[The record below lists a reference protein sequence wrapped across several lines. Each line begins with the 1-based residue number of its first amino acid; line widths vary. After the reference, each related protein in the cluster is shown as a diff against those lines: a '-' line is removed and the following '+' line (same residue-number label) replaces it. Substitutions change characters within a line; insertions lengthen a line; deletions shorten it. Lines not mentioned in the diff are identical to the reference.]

1 MTAPSTSYH
10 ALQGRIGMTGDSE
23 NIDLDDDLDLN
34 ELDPHTTSN
43 PSPQARRQQTSS
55 RYGYRPSGRIP
66 LRNLRFGGRRRP
78 RDEDADD
85 LAILARSDVEDDEGA
100 GAGRQSIATSG
111 YSEGQDDDP
120 LLANGHTTSRR
131 PSQQPV
137 SDFVEYA
144 SRKRAKSGL
153 WGFILTILRGRNGS
167 SGVTSHLTEQEDDY
181 DSSTSRQV
189 AVGAVH
195 QAARFPP
202 NAVSNAKYTPWSFL
216 PRTLWNEFKFF
227 FNMYFLLVALSQ
239 IIPALRIGY
248 LSTYVVPLAF
258 VISITLSKEAYDD
271 LYRRKRDNDANSEPY
286 KTLRFYEGDTNLP
299 SKKHRVEDI
308 VDRKHWKQARDSAGK
323 EIGALA
329 HARGNS
335 NAETPSS
342 RVVEIMKPSR
352 DLKVGDVIV
361 LNKDQRV
368 PADVV
373 ILKSYTTESVVT
385 QDVGMEDSGSG
396 IPSQSVSNELSRNE
410 STTLNAS
417 EGGEAF
423 IRTDQLDGETDWKL
437 RMATP
442 LLQTLP
448 ASEYLRLTITA
459 GKPDKKVNDFIGTI
473 ELASRSGSAKRP
485 YDPHLSSTGQD
496 NPSAMERPT
505 RSAPLNIDNTA
516 WANTVLASSTTVH
529 AVIIYTGPQT
539 RAALSTSPS
548 RSKTGLLEYE
558 INALTK
564 ILCFLTAALSIVLVG
579 LERFE
584 GASEGHRKWYVAFM
598 RFLILFSTI
607 VPISLRVNLDMGKS
621 VFAYLIHRDQ
631 GIPGTVVRTSNI
643 PEDLGRIEYL
653 LSDKTGTLT
662 RNEMELKKIHVG
674 TVSYGGEAMEEV
686 ASYVRQAFALSGENH
701 SEELF
706 SPSSGSQNLGGSTRT
721 RREIGLRVR
730 DLVLALALAHN
741 VTPTTEEDV
750 EGRLTTAYQASS
762 PDEIA
767 IVQWTEHVGL
777 RLSHRD
783 RRTITLQSAHSGN
796 TVVKVEILNVFPF
809 TSESKR
815 MGIIVRF
822 LRSTRFVTSEGEGD
836 ILFLQKGA
844 DTVMSSIVAA
854 NDWLDEETANMAREG
869 LRTLVIGRKTLNAEQ
884 YSSFASA
891 YHEAGLTLDRRDAK
905 MTQVIKHHLESNLE
919 LLGVTGVE
927 DKLQPDVKPSL
938 ELLRNAGIKIW
949 MLTGDKVETARCVAV
964 SSKLVSRGQHIHT
977 IANMTR
983 KETALDALSPL
994 HGRNNAALLIDG
1006 QSLALYLK
1014 HHRDAFITL
1023 AVQLPAVIACRCSPT
1038 QKADIALLIRAFTK
1052 KRIAC
1057 IGDGGNDVSM
1067 IQAAD
1072 VGVGIVGK
1080 EGRQA
1085 SLAADFSITQFAYLT
1100 KLLVWHGRNS
1110 YKRSAKLAQFIIHRG
1125 LIISVCQTVF
1135 SIASAYEPIALYRD
1149 WLLVGYATV
1158 YTMMP
1163 VFSLV
1168 LDRDV
1173 DEGLANLYPELYKEL
1188 TSGKSL
1194 SYRTFFVWCGIS
1206 LYQGL
1211 IIQGGSEILVPG
1223 YSTTKLTDS
1232 GTTLTA
1238 SNGFKRMVALSY
1250 TVLILNEILMVAL
1263 SVTTWHPMM
1272 IFSIAGTLA
1281 IYFGSLPFLGGY
1293 FDLAYLITL
1302 SFWWRFAA
1310 VSAASLIPV
1319 YAGKIIGRT
1328 VRPPSYRKGSLIMGV
1343 LFRDTHVFINHR
1355 YLRKPQSG
1363 TWTSARD
1370 NKSATANLRRSVIL
1384 PSFFLRALLLLL
1396 SIVIMPFT
1404 TVPSAATLQPQPFQ
1418 AHVSDSDLNDFL
1430 QLLKLSRVGPKT
1442 YENQVADVKS
1452 IEGFG
1457 VLRSWLE
1464 QAKSRWET
1472 SYNWRKTE
1480 DRINSFPNFT
1490 VPIEEDGYEFKIH
1503 FVALFSKKK
1512 GAVPLTLLHG
1522 WPGSFLEFLSV
1533 LDVFR
1538 QKYGED
1544 DLPYHLIVPSLPG
1557 YGYSSGPSTEN
1568 NFTTEGIAHVIDKLM
1583 VGLGFGSGYVAQG
1596 GDMGSFV
1603 SRVLGAT
1610 ADACKA
1616 VHLNFCSGIDN
1627 SKENPP
1633 STLPTDEQ
1641 QGLERGSGFHKVG
1654 NAYARAHATRPS
1666 TIGLLCSTSPLALLA
1681 WVGEK
1686 FLQWTDEDP
1695 PMDEILDSATLY
1707 WFTDSLPRSIYP
1719 YRQFYGV
1726 PPKPFHSNPTYYIN
1740 KPLGYSW
1747 HHKEIAPIPVKWVES
1762 SGDLVW
1768 HRKHQEGGHFAAM
1781 EKPSLFVKD
1790 IEDFVNDIKMKAKL

>member
-1 MTAPSTSYH
+1 MTPSSTSYH
-10 ALQGRIGMTGDSE
+10 ALQGENGKIGDSE
-23 NIDLDDDLDLN
+23 DFDLDDDLDLN
-34 ELDPHTTSN
+34 ELDPRTTSK
-43 PSPQARRQQTSS
+43 PGPQARRQSLTN
-55 RYGYRPSGRIP
+55 RHEYGVGGRIP

-78 RDEDADD
+78 PHEDGED
-85 LAILARSDVEDDEGA
+85 LMFLASSGVEDNEEIRND
-100 GAGRQSIATSG
+100 RHSIATSG
-111 YSEGQDDDP
+111 YAEGQDDVP
-120 LLANGHTTSRR
+120 LLANGHTSNPRQ
-131 PSQQPV
+131 SQHSS
-137 SDFVEYA
+137 SDFANYRD
-144 SRKRAKSGL
+144 RKRAESGPWRFL
-153 WGFILTILRGRNGS
+153 PAVFRRSGNSAVGRDGS
-167 SGVTSHLTEQEDDY
+167 MTEQEEEH
-181 DSSTSRQV
+181 DSSATREV
-189 AVGAVH
+189 AVGTVH
-195 QAARFPP
+195 QAVRFPP

-248 LSTYVVPLAF
+248 LSTYVVPLAS

-271 LYRRKRDNDANSEPY
+271 LYRRKRDNEANCELY
-286 KTLRFYEGDTNLP
+286 KTLRFYKPEVNLM
-299 SKKHRVEDI
+299 SKKSTSESMTEQR
-308 VDRKHWKQARDSAGK
+308 RGKPARYSAGN
-323 EIGALA
+323 ETGASA
-329 HARGNS
+329 HS
-335 NAETPSS
+335 ESDSITQTPSS
-342 RVVEIMKPSR
+342 RVVETMKPSR

-361 LNKDQRV
+361 LTKDQRV

-373 ILKSYTTESVVT
+373 ILKSFSTESGTADDAGVVNIGSNDAPHPVT
-385 QDVGMEDSGSG
+385 SASLQDETM
-396 IPSQSVSNELSRNE
+396 PSDPSD
-410 STTLNAS
+410 
-417 EGGEAF
+417 GGEAF

-437 RMATP
+437 RIATP
-442 LLQTLP
+442 LVQNLP
-448 ASEYLRLTITA
+448 TSEYLRLAITA
-459 GKPDKKVNDFIGTI
+459 GKPDKNVNDFVGTI
-473 ELASRSGSAKRP
+473 RLEASGVSARRP
-485 YDPHLSSTGQD
+485 YDPHLSSAGQD
-496 NPSAMERPT
+496 VAPVVETTPT
-505 RSAPLNIDNTA
+505 SSPLNIDNTA

-529 AVIIYTGPQT
+529 AIIIYTGPQT

-564 ILCFLTAALSIVLVG
+564 ILCFLTAALSIILVG

-584 GASEGHRKWYVAFM
+584 GAKEDSRKWYVAFM

-621 VFAYLIHRDQ
+621 VFAYLIHRDK
-631 GIPGTVVRTSNI
+631 GIPGTIVRTSNI

-686 ASYVRQAFALSGENH
+686 AGYVRQAFAM
-701 SEELF
+701 SEEGTSKELF

-741 VTPTTEEDV
+741 VTPTVEEDK
-750 EGRLTTAYQASS
+750 EGNSTIAYQASS

-783 RRTITLQSAHSGN
+783 RKTITLQFAHNGR

-822 LRSTRFVTSEGEGD
+822 QWNAHVTNPEGQGD

-854 NDWLDEETANMAREG
+854 NDWLDEETSNMAREG
-869 LRTLVIGRKTLNAEQ
+869 LRTLVIGRKSLSSEH
-884 YSSFASA
+884 YSSFAAA
-891 YHEAGLTLDRRDAK
+891 YHQAGLSLDRRDAK
-905 MTQVIKHHLESNLE
+905 MSQVVKQHLESNLE

-949 MLTGDKVETARCVAV
+949 MLTGDKIETARCVAV

-983 KETALDALSPL
+983 KETALDALGAL

-1006 QSLALYLK
+1006 QSLALYLRYD
-1014 HHRDAFITL
+1014 RDAFITL

-1188 TSGKSL
+1188 TSGRSL

-1211 IIQGGSEILVPG
+1211 IIQGGSEILIPG

-1232 GTTLTA
+1232 GMTLTA

-1263 SVTTWHPMM
+1263 SITTWHPVMV
-1272 IFSIAGTLA
+1272 FSIAGTLA

-1293 FDLAYLITL
+1293 FDLAYLITV

-1328 VRPPSYRKGSLIMGV
+1328 VRPPSYRKV
-1343 LFRDTHVFINHR
+1343 R
-1355 YLRKPQSG
+1355 
-1363 TWTSARD
+1363 
-1370 NKSATANLRRSVIL
+1370 
-1384 PSFFLRALLLLL
+1384 
-1396 SIVIMPFT
+1396 
-1404 TVPSAATLQPQPFQ
+1404 
-1418 AHVSDSDLNDFL
+1418 
-1430 QLLKLSRVGPKT
+1430 
-1442 YENQVADVKS
+1442 
-1452 IEGFG
+1452 
-1457 VLRSWLE
+1457 
-1464 QAKSRWET
+1464 
-1472 SYNWRKTE
+1472 
-1480 DRINSFPNFT
+1480 
-1490 VPIEEDGYEFKIH
+1490 
-1503 FVALFSKKK
+1503 
-1512 GAVPLTLLHG
+1512 GA
-1522 WPGSFLEFLSV
+1522 
-1533 LDVFR
+1533 
-1538 QKYGED
+1538 
-1544 DLPYHLIVPSLPG
+1544 
-1557 YGYSSGPSTEN
+1557 
-1568 NFTTEGIAHVIDKLM
+1568 
-1583 VGLGFGSGYVAQG
+1583 
-1596 GDMGSFV
+1596 
-1603 SRVLGAT
+1603 
-1610 ADACKA
+1610 
-1616 VHLNFCSGIDN
+1616 
-1627 SKENPP
+1627 
-1633 STLPTDEQ
+1633 
-1641 QGLERGSGFHKVG
+1641 
-1654 NAYARAHATRPS
+1654 
-1666 TIGLLCSTSPLALLA
+1666 
-1681 WVGEK
+1681 
-1686 FLQWTDEDP
+1686 
-1695 PMDEILDSATLY
+1695 
-1707 WFTDSLPRSIYP
+1707 
-1719 YRQFYGV
+1719 
-1726 PPKPFHSNPTYYIN
+1726 
-1740 KPLGYSW
+1740 
-1747 HHKEIAPIPVKWVES
+1747 
-1762 SGDLVW
+1762 
-1768 HRKHQEGGHFAAM
+1768 
-1781 EKPSLFVKD
+1781 
-1790 IEDFVNDIKMKAKL
+1790 